1 MGEGENYCKKM
12 YTSASK
18 QFFGSDF
25 NVEFNAILALKNIIR
40 IKIHHRKLNGDPTKV
55 PAVAVAAVE
64 SSGEPA
70 AADGSARKRSAR
82 AKKESETDA
91 AAAAPVPGIHHIQ

>member
-1 MGEGENYCKKM
+1 M
-12 YTSASK
+12 
-18 QFFGSDF
+18 
-25 NVEFNAILALKNIIR
+25 
-40 IKIHHRKLNGDPTKV
+40 
-55 PAVAVAAVE
+55 AVAAVE

>member
-1 MGEGENYCKKM
+1 M

-55 PAVAVAAVE
+55 PAVAVE